1 MVEPYETDSNDDGNG
16 NGDGKGKIKGREK
29 QQQKQRQDEEVKLAE
44 QRLSHEEISF
54 VIDIMKEEAP
64 YDLISI
70 KQLFFGMMSAFSKN
84 PIPHNVNSKDSGAGK
99 SYLLNLVSSYFPQ
112 KYVIALTGMSDKAIM
127 HRNGVMVIEKKNSD
141 ADGGDG
147 STEGG
152 KEGEGDGDGDDE
164 VVEPIAPILSDL
176 ELQIEELKDE
186 IENEKSKTN
195 SDKDKDLIREY
206 KKALRK

>member
-16 NGDGKGKIKGREK
+16 NGDGKGKAKGREK
-29 QQQKQRQDEEVKLAE
+29 QQQKAAEQDEEVKLAE
-44 QRLSHEEISF
+44 QRLSPEEISF
-54 VIDIMKEEAP
+54 VIDIMKKEAP

-70 KQLFFGMMSAFSKN
+70 KQLFYGMISAFSKN

-141 ADGGDG
+141 ADGSDG
-147 STEGG
+147 P
-152 KEGEGDGDGDDE
+152 KEVKKAKEMESGDDEE

-186 IENEKSKTN
+186 IENEKSKT
-195 SDKDKDLIREY
+195 RF
-206 KKALRK
+206 

>member
-16 NGDGKGKIKGREK
+16 NGDGKGKVKGREK
-29 QQQKQRQDEEVKLAE
+29 QQQQQQQQQDEEVKLAE
-44 QRLSHEEISF
+44 QRLSPEEISF
-54 VIDIMKEEAP
+54 VIDIIKKEAP

-70 KQLFFGMMSAFSKN
+70 KQLFYGMISTFSKN

-141 ADGGDG
+141 ADG
-147 STEGG
+147 ST
-152 KEGEGDGDGDDE
+152 
-164 VVEPIAPILSDL
+164 
-176 ELQIEELKDE
+176 
-186 IENEKSKTN
+186 
-195 SDKDKDLIREY
+195 R
-206 KKALRK
+206 RR